1 MTVAR
6 IKASRTPTTIQRQPI
21 LEKSIIDDH
30 GGPLVRASQ
39 GPDGPVPGPTEARV
53 GRLGS
58 DGQAGRVHDL
68 QVPPG
73 DEVHRRSA
81 VPGKTTEKSP
91 IPINAGLARRQENA
105 PCPLG
110 LISRGISLVRSSHTA
125 TSDKRRL
132 KRRDSIAVRRLSR
145 LNPRS
150 HRYRRYPGRLR
161 PMRKALDVPGA
172 PMPTMHLLPG
182 GPAPATSSAPPA
194 TSPGPSRPASPE
206 TPPGHAPRARKL
218 PRARRPAAASYRGSG
233 RRRYPWPLS

>member
-73 DEVHRRSA
+73 DEVHRCSA
-81 VPGKTTEKSP
+81 VPAKTTETP

-105 PCPLG
+105 PCQLG
-110 LISRGISLVRSSHTA
+110 LISRGTSLVRSSHTA

-150 HRYRRYPGRLR
+150 HRYRRYPGRQR
-161 PMRKALDVPGA
+161 PRERPWTFDPRQCRRCACCRD
-172 PMPTMHLLPG
+172 
-182 GPAPATSSAPPA
+182 PAPATSSAPPA

-233 RRRYPWPLS
+233 RRRDPWPPW